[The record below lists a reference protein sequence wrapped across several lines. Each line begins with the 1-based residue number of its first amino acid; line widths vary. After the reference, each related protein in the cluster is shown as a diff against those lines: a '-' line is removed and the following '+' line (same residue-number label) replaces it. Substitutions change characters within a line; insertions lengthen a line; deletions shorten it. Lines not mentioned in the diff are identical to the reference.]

1 MYVILSSCDWIPVD
15 VVITV
20 ISYQEKDF
28 EKRRENNIEE
38 LESIVEWDSYNLLLT
53 FNTVNVLKLVHSISS
68 ASIYSDHEDL
78 FTFITMIVHLHCQ
91 HNVILHVLKIIM
103 IHVYCLGCW

>member
-1 MYVILSSCDWIPVD
+1 MLSSHPV
-15 VVITV
+15 IEYLLMLSLQSFP
-20 ISYQEKDF
+20 IKKKILKKEEKIILKNWKALWSEIHIIF
-28 EKRRENNIEE
+28 F
-38 LESIVEWDSYNLLLT
+38 LT

-91 HNVILHVLKIIM
+91 HNVILHVLKIIV
-103 IHVYCLGCW
+103 IHVYCLGC